1 MQETRGDI
9 TAVARALRC
18 DAVWLLADT
27 PPRRL
32 RMRRVWPSPSE
43 DSAPAQGPWPAFL
56 STASAHRPALM
67 PPVHPAAR
75 SEWMGILLDRTDS
88 GSHAL
93 AFASSTGFDATDA
106 AIADM
111 VLPVLITVAAQW
123 EPAHVAPVLTP
134 RENHILLL
142 VADGLTAEAV
152 ARRCGISRRTVHKH
166 LEQMYRKIGCNDRVT
181 AVRYATRLGLLHP

>member
-1 MQETRGDI
+1 MQEIRGDI

-27 PPRRL
+27 PRL
-32 RMRRVWPSPSE
+32 RMRRIWPSPGE
-43 DSAPAQGPWPAFL
+43 DPAPLRGPWPAFL
-56 STASAHRPALM
+56 RAAAVHRPELM
-67 PPVHPAAR
+67 PPVRPAAH
-75 SEWMGILLDRTDS
+75 SEWMGILLDRTES
-88 GSHAL
+88 GSRAWAL
-93 AFASSTGFDATDA
+93 TSSAGFDATDA

-111 VLPVLITVAAQW
+111 VLPALITVAAHL
-123 EPAHVAPVLTP
+123 EPTHTAPVLTP
-134 RENHILLL
+134 RESHILLL